1 MKTKYQWFRIPAAF
15 ILLIL
20 GCSFSLALEADS
32 GGPAT
37 LVFPKP
43 DPVLQRGLEKIVNR
57 APFKK
62 YVDRNDLSVVLVDI
76 TQPARIR
83 YAGVQADE
91 MRYAASLPKI
101 AVLLTAFDLIDR
113 KRIRYTPQLKGQ
125 LEDMIRYSSNR
136 AASDTIKL
144 VGFENIARVLRD
156 PRYRLYDPSRKGG
169 LWVGK
174 DYGGS
179 LGYWKRDPLHNLSH
193 GATARQVA
201 RFLLMMEE
209 GSLVNPWASR
219 EMKGIMS
226 KPGIHH
232 KFVKGLETN
241 RPGSEI
247 YRKSGTWKEWHADAA
262 LVERDGRKYIAVAL
276 LRSNAKGMLSRLI
289 VNLDDLIFHPETIS
303 PALTPFDTTVA
314 R

>member
-1 MKTKYQWFRIPAAF
+1 MRTKPIFPRMPVVI
-15 ILLIL
+15 ILLFL
-20 GCSFSLALEADS
+20 TCSTGLAFESNAVGS
-32 GGPAT
+32 AT

-43 DPVLQRGLEKIVNR
+43 DPALQRGLERIVNR
-57 APFKK
+57 PPFKK
-62 YVDRNDLSVVLVDI
+62 YVDRNDLSVVLVDV

-83 YAGVQADE
+83 FAGIQADE

-113 KRIRYTPQLKGQ
+113 KRIRYSPQLKSQ

-156 PRYRLYDPSRKGG
+156 PRYRLYDPARKGG

-179 LGYWKRDPLHNLSH
+179 LGYWKRDPLHHLSH

-209 GSLVNPWASR
+209 GSLVSPWASR
-219 EMKGIMS
+219 EMKEIMS

-276 LRSNAKGMLSRLI
+276 LRSTSKGVLSRLI
-289 VNLDDLIFHPETIS
+289 VGLDDLIFRPETIS
-303 PALTPFDTTVA
+303 PALTPYDTTVA